1 MANKATKILMP
12 FNVGDWLGSEVR
24 RLPLD
29 VRGLYVDLL
38 CYMWESVE
46 RGVMMDAKGQPYSR
60 RGIVQLVGVDMS
72 GTDAWLDVLVDNGLC
87 SVRASD
93 GAYCCNKMLREEDI
107 RAKRREAGKRGGEVT
122 KAKMFSSSPEPEV
135 KEDLVVKVQTPTCE
149 ESVPKKDTQGQDGL
163 FQVDDVPTESPPP
176 LTPEQKAKIEKA
188 KKYKYAEFV
197 TLTRDEYTKLCVEYG
212 EEPALEMIE
221 ILNNYKGSKGRRYKS
236 DYLAIRGW
244 VKDKYYENLQKYGNK
259 VNERAAECVTTAAGS
274 SYQDTL

>member
-1 MANKATKILMP
+1 MANKTTKIMMP
-12 FNVGDWLGSEVR
+12 FNVGDWLSLEVR

-38 CYMWESVE
+38 CYMWASVE

-72 GTDAWLDVLVDNGLC
+72 GTDAWLDVLIDNGLC

-93 GAYCCNKMLREEDI
+93 GAYYCNKMLREEDI
-107 RAKRREAGKRGGEVT
+107 RVKRREAGKKGGEVT
-122 KAKMFSSSPEPEV
+122 KAKMFSVSHKVEE
-135 KEDLVVKVQTPTCE
+135 KENLEDKVQAPSCE
-149 ESVPKKDTQGQDGL
+149 DPVMEKEPQEQNGL
-163 FQVDDVPTESPPP
+163 FRADDVPTESPPP

-197 TLTRDEYTKLCVEYG
+197 TLTRDEYTKLCVEY
-212 EEPALEMIE
+212 EEKPALEMIE

-259 VNERAAECVTTAAGS
+259 VNERAAERVTTAAGS

>member
-1 MANKATKILMP
+1 MANKTTKTLMP
-12 FNVGDWLGSEVR
+12 FNVGDWLSPEVR

-38 CYMWESVE
+38 CYMWASVE

-72 GTDAWLDVLVDNGLC
+72 GTDAWLDVLIDNGLC

-93 GAYCCNKMLREEDI
+93 GAYCCNKMLREEDV
-107 RAKRREAGKRGGEVT
+107 RVKRREAGKKGGEVT

-135 KEDLVVKVQTPTCE
+135 KEDLVVKVKTPTYE
-149 ESVPKKDTQGQDGL
+149 EPAPKKDTQEQDGL

-176 LTPEQKAKIEKA
+176 LTAEQRAKIEKA

>member
-1 MANKATKILMP
+1 MANKTTKTLMP
-12 FNVGDWLGSEVR
+12 FNVGDWLSSEVR

-72 GTDAWLDVLVDNGLC
+72 GTDAWLDVLIDNGLC

-107 RAKRREAGKRGGEVT
+107 RVKRREAGKKGGEVT

-135 KEDLVVKVQTPTCE
+135 KEDLVVKVKTPTYE
-149 ESVPKKDTQGQDGL
+149 EPAPKKDTQEQDGL

-176 LTPEQKAKIEKA
+176 LTPEQRAKIKKS

>member
-1 MANKATKILMP
+1 MANKTTKTLMP
-12 FNVGDWLGSEVR
+12 FNVGDWLSPEVR

-38 CYMWESVE
+38 CYMWASVE

-72 GTDAWLDVLVDNGLC
+72 GTDAWLDVLIDNGLC

-107 RAKRREAGKRGGEVT
+107 RVKRREAGKKGGEVT

-135 KEDLVVKVQTPTCE
+135 KEDLVVKVKTPTYE
-149 ESVPKKDTQGQDGL
+149 EPAPKKDTQEQDGL

-176 LTPEQKAKIEKA
+176 LTAEQRAKIEKA

>member
-1 MANKATKILMP
+1 MANKTTKTLMP
-12 FNVGDWLGSEVR
+12 FNVGDWLSPEVR

-38 CYMWESVE
+38 CYMWASVE

-72 GTDAWLDVLVDNGLC
+72 GTDAWLDVLIDNGLC

-107 RAKRREAGKRGGEVT
+107 RVKRREAGKKGGEVT
-122 KAKMFSSSPEPEV
+122 KAKMFSVSHKVEEHENL
-135 KEDLVVKVQTPTCE
+135 EDKVQAPSCE
-149 ESVPKKDTQGQDGL
+149 DPVLEKEPQEQNGL
-163 FQVDDVPTESPPP
+163 FQADDVPTESPPP

-197 TLTRDEYTKLCVEYG
+197 TLTRDEYTKLCVEYE

-221 ILNNYKGSKGRRYKS
+221 ILNNYKGSRGRKYKS

-259 VNERAAECVTTAAGS
+259 VNERAAECATTAAGS
-274 SYQDTL
+274 GYQDTL

>member
-1 MANKATKILMP
+1 MANKTTKTLMP
-12 FNVGDWLGSEVR
+12 FNVGDWLSPEVR

-38 CYMWESVE
+38 CYMWASVE
-46 RGVMMDAKGQPYSR
+46 RGVMIDAKGQPYSR
-60 RGIVQLVGVDMS
+60 RGVVQLVGVDMS
-72 GTDAWLDVLVDNGLC
+72 GTDAWLDVLIDNGLC

-107 RAKRREAGKRGGEVT
+107 RVKRREAGKKGGEVT

-135 KEDLVVKVQTPTCE
+135 KEDLVVKVKTPTYE
-149 ESVPKKDTQGQDGL
+149 EPAPKKDTQEQNGL
-163 FQVDDVPTESPPP
+163 FQADDVPTESPPP